1 MMIFRPNEAACGK
14 PTKVWK
20 KCKMPWWSPSPVQ
33 SRGTRLVHNIPMG
46 FWVQC
51 CQIPATSPLEWYF
64 NGDQTLAL
72 PIPNIPMALR
82 FQNSGHHSPLEWYFK
97 TLAFPILHI
106 SMASWVQS
114 CKIPATV
121 ADWNDIS
128 MWSWHCQFFKFL
140 WPYDFKIPATIT
152 QWNDI
157 PLGSNHH
164 WHYQFFTFL
173 WPFEFKVAK
182 FWPP

>member
-1 MMIFRPNEAACGK
+1 MIFHWV
-14 PTKVWK
+14 PTTTGIANSSHSYGLMSWK
-20 KCKMPWWSPSPVQ
+20 LQNSGHCSPLEWYFNGVLTLPILQIPMALYFQNSGCHSPLKWYFIGVLALLI
-33 SRGTRLVHNIPMG
+33 RNIPMG

-72 PIPNIPMALR
+72 PILNIPMALR

-121 ADWNDIS
+121 AHWNDIS
-128 MWSWHCQFFKFL
+128 LGFNHC
-140 WPYDFKIPATIT
+140 
-152 QWNDI
+152 
-157 PLGSNHH
+157 
-164 WHYQFFTFL
+164 HYQLFTFL
-173 WPFEFKVAK
+173 
-182 FWPP
+182 